1 MSEIAIISARRARLQ
16 SKAGKGD
23 ERALVVLDL
32 AGTPN
37 RFLSTVQIGITLV
50 GVFTGALGG
59 ATIAGPV
66 SNWIGRL
73 SWLAPYADAIAISLV
88 VLVTTYL
95 SLVIGELAPKR
106 LALAHP
112 ERIAMVVARPMR
124 ALSRMSRPV
133 VRLLSVSTDLM
144 LRVMGVGPA
153 NEPPVT
159 EDEIRILLQEGA
171 DAGVFDRVEQDM
183 VERILL
189 LDDRR
194 AGGLM
199 TPRPDIIWLDVDDP
213 PEEIRRKIEE
223 SGFSRYPVAEGS
235 LDNILGEVQAKHLL
249 SRLLAGKALGV
260 QAVLEQPLYVPEIM
274 SLLGVLEAFRESHT
288 QMALVIGEYGDLQGL
303 ITLNDIL
310 EAIVGGIP
318 SVAESGGPEIIRRED
333 GSWLV
338 DGVLSIDEFKDRF
351 DIGRLP
357 GEDQGLYQSLA
368 GFVTMQIGDIPSVA
382 DRFCCKDLCF
392 EVVSIEGP
400 RVDKVLIVPL
410 ELEGDAEA
418 PGI

>member
-16 SKAGKGD
+16 SKAGKDD

-338 DGVLSIDEFKDRF
+338 DGVLPIDEFKDRF

-357 GEDQGLYQSLA
+357 GEDQGLYQSSA

-392 EVVSIEGP
+392 EVVSMEGP
-400 RVDKVLIVPL
+400 RVDKMLIVPL